1 MSFHSGWMG
10 KLRVATC
17 GALLVLGAGQASAMT
32 VVYSWTPDPGQGG
45 SGTLTIDSP
54 SIVDPANFA
63 GVAAGALIG
72 LTYTWNNGATINL
85 ASVVTNNA
93 PSWTAC
99 AGTLITGFQITANS
113 VPATA
118 GTFSLANSAGSCFPG
133 PTVLAGPG
141 YDATNSVHLR
151 GRGQRR
157 PLDVLVGHRRAR
169 PGRRLADALGRR
181 RPRRPAAPAPR
192 GLSPGR
198 GLRPGGLP

>member
-1 MSFHSGWMG
+1 MSVHSSWMG

-45 SGTLTIDSP
+45 SGSLTIDSP
-54 SIVDPANFA
+54 SITDPANFSGIA
-63 GVAAGALIG
+63 PGALVG

-85 ASVVTNNA
+85 SSVLTNNA
-93 PSWTAC
+93 TGWTAC

-118 GTFSLANSAGSCFPG
+118 GTFSLSNSAGSCFPG

-141 YDATNSVHLR
+141 FNATNSVLYGAEGNAGHWTFSAVVPVPAAAWLMLSGVAALGGLR
-151 GRGQRR
+151 R
-157 PLDVLVGHRRAR
+157 LRRA
-169 PGRRLADALGRR
+169 A
-181 RPRRPAAPAPR
+181 
-192 GLSPGR
+192 
-198 GLRPGGLP
+198 